1 MKGVVTMT
9 NQDDRNNNIEYT
21 NETDDTKYDAE
32 PIENEIEEEQAATTE
47 EDSNDFLVS
56 STSKPNPEPPK
67 QNRFAMFL
75 SSLAGGVTVAIL
87 GFILLFTGIIP
98 IDSDQTMDS
107 ASTTEEAESTTVIQT
122 STAGDDVSSNGLSN
136 VSEAVVGVSNI
147 QATEA
152 ELWAESS
159 DSDTTG
165 TGSGVIYKNEDG
177 AAYVVTNHHV
187 VEGAS
192 ELEVT
197 LANGDVLSATLLGS
211 DELTDLA
218 VLKIDGSDINTVAT
232 LGSSSDLIV
241 GETAIAIGNPL
252 GTDFAGSVTKGI
264 ISGLERSVEI
274 DLNTDGVADW
284 TTEVIQTDAAINP
297 GNSGG
302 ALINSAGEVVG
313 INSMKIALQ
322 EVEGI
327 GFAIPIDDAK
337 PIIQQLES
345 EGSVSRPFVGIS
357 AVALSTVPEKQIQQT
372 LQLGDDVTEGIV
384 IAEVQTDSAADQ
396 AGLERY
402 DVITEINGTAIESM
416 MVLKEYL
423 YSETAIGDE
432 IPITFYRNGEQQE
445 TNLTL
450 TAQQENLTE

>member
-1 MKGVVTMT
+1 MKGVIVMT
-9 NQDDRNNNIEYT
+9 NSDDRNNNTDYT
-21 NETDDTKYDAE
+21 HETDSDKYDVE
-32 PIENEIEEEQAATTE
+32 PNEIDVEEENQATPE
-47 EDSNDFLVS
+47 ESENTLLLS
-56 STSKPNPEPPK
+56 STNIDNSKAPK

-98 IDSDQTMDS
+98 IDSDQTMDNTP
-107 ASTTEEAESTTVIQT
+107 TTEATTVIQT
-122 STAGDDVSSNGLSN
+122 STAGDDVSSDGLSN

-147 QATEA
+147 QAEA
-152 ELWAESS
+152 DLWAESTEA
-159 DSDTTG
+159 DPTG

-177 AAYVVTNHHV
+177 KAYVVTNHHV

-197 LANGDVLSATLLGS
+197 LANGDVLPATLLGS

-218 VLKIDGSDINTVAT
+218 VLTIDGSDINTVAT

-264 ISGLERSVEI
+264 ISGLERSVEV

-313 INSMKIALQ
+313 INSMKIALE

-345 EGSVSRPFVGIS
+345 EGSVSRPFIGIS
-357 AVALSTVPEKQIQQT
+357 AIALSTVPERQIQQT
-372 LQLGDDVTEGIV
+372 LKLGDDVTEGVV

-396 AGLERY
+396 SGLERY

-416 MVLKEYL
+416 MDLKEYL

-432 IPITFYRNGEQQE
+432 IPITYYRNGEQQK
-445 TNLTL
+445 TKLTL